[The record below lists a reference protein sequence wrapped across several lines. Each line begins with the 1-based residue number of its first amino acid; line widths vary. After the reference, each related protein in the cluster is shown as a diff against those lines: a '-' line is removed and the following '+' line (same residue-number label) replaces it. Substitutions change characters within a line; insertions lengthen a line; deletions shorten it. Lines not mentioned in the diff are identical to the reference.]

1 VKILIADDSATPRQM
16 LRRELEK
23 LGHECVV
30 AEDGNEAWTLFQ
42 SVGADVVISDWM
54 MPGMDGDEFCRRVRS
69 HPSAPYVYF
78 ILLTS
83 LEGLKH
89 VVEGMQAGADDYLTK
104 PFDNDELATRL
115 IAAERVASLH
125 RRLATQQAEL
135 ERLNAGL
142 FEDSRR
148 DPLTGLGN
156 RRRQDEDLATMIARA
171 ERYGHAL
178 CVALF
183 DIDSF
188 KQYNDTRGHLEGDAI
203 LRSIAAALVHQSRGG
218 DSLYRY
224 GGEELLVVFPEQT
237 LETAAIGAER
247 MRKAVEELAI
257 SHPANPPDGL
267 VTVSAGVARFEPELK
282 DDVERF
288 LARADAALYEAKESG
303 RNRVVVQRA
312 EGAEMPA

>member
-42 SVGADVVISDWM
+42 SVGAEVVISDWM

-83 LEGLKH
+83 LEGRKH

-115 IAAERVASLH
+115 IAAERVTSLH
-125 RRLATQQAEL
+125 RRLATQQAAL
-135 ERLNAGL
+135 ERYNAGL
-142 FEDSRR
+142 FDDSRR

-156 RRRQDEDLATMIARA
+156 RRRQDEDLATGVARA
-171 ERYGHAL
+171 ERYGHSL

-183 DIDSF
+183 DIDYF
-188 KQYNDTRGHLEGDAI
+188 KEYNDTRGHLEGDAI
-203 LRSIAAALVHQSRGG
+203 LRSVAAALARESRGG
-218 DSLYRY
+218 DTLYRY
-224 GGEELLVVFPEQT
+224 GGDELLVVFPEQT
-237 LETAAIGAER
+237 LESAAIGAER
-247 MRKAVEELAI
+247 LRKALEALAI
-257 SHPANPPDGL
+257 SHPGKPPDGL
-267 VTVSAGVARFEPELK
+267 VTVSVGVARFEPELK
-282 DDVERF
+282 DDVERL
-288 LARADAALYEAKESG
+288 LARADAALYDAKESG
-303 RNRVVVQRA
+303 RNRVVVRRA
-312 EGAEMPA
+312 EGAEAPA

>member
-1 VKILIADDSATPRQM
+1 MKILIADDSATPRQM

-83 LEGLKH
+83 LEGRKH
-89 VVEGMQAGADDYLTK
+89 VLEGMRAGADDYLTK

-115 IAAERVASLH
+115 IAAERVAGLH

-142 FEDSRR
+142 FEDSRC

-156 RRRQDEDLATMIARA
+156 RRRQDEDLETMVSRA
-171 ERYGHAL
+171 QRYGHAL

-183 DIDSF
+183 DIDNF
-188 KQYNDTRGHLEGDAI
+188 KRYNDTSGHLEGDAI
-203 LRSIAAALVHQSRGG
+203 LRSVAATLARQSRGG

-237 LETAAIGAER
+237 LESAAIGAER

-257 SHPANPPDGL
+257 PHPGRPPDGV

-282 DDVERF
+282 DDVERL

-303 RNRVVVQRA
+303 RNRVVVRGPT
-312 EGAEMPA
+312 GAGTPA

>member
-1 VKILIADDSATPRQM
+1 VKILIADDSATPRQL

-83 LEGLKH
+83 LEGRRH
-89 VVEGMQAGADDYLTK
+89 IVQGMQAGADDYLTK

-115 IAAERVASLH
+115 IAADRVTALH
-125 RRLATQQAEL
+125 RRLATQQEEL

-156 RRRQDEDLATMIARA
+156 RRRQDEDLRTLLGRA
-171 ERYGHAL
+171 ERYGHTL

-183 DIDSF
+183 DIDNF
-188 KQYNDTRGHLEGDAI
+188 KQYNDTRGHLEGDGI
-203 LRSIAAALVHQSRGG
+203 LRSIASALERQSRSG
-218 DSLYRY
+218 DAVYRY

-237 LETAAIGAER
+237 LETAALAAER
-247 MRKAVEELAI
+247 MRKAIEGLAI
-257 SHPANPPDGL
+257 SHPAMPPDGI
-267 VTVSAGVARFEPELK
+267 VTVSAGVARLEPELQ
-282 DDVERF
+282 DDVERL

-303 RNRVVVQRA
+303 RNRVVVRGA
-312 EGAEMPA
+312 EGAGTPA

>member
-1 VKILIADDSATPRQM
+1 MKILIADDSAAPRQM
-16 LRRELEK
+16 LRRELEN

-83 LEGLKH
+83 LEGRKH

-104 PFDNDELATRL
+104 PFDADELATRL
-115 IAAERVASLH
+115 IAAERVTAVH
-125 RRLATQQAEL
+125 RRLASQQAEL

-156 RRRQDEDLATMIARA
+156 RRRQDEDLDIALARA
-171 ERYGHAL
+171 ERYGHSL

-183 DIDSF
+183 DIDHF
-188 KQYNDTRGHLEGDAI
+188 KQYNDSCGHLEGDEI
-203 LRSIAAALVHQSRGG
+203 LRSIASVFARKSRGG
-218 DSLYRY
+218 DAVYRY
-224 GGEELLVVFPEQT
+224 GGEELLLVFPEQT
-237 LETAAIGAER
+237 LETAAVAADR
-247 MRKAVEELAI
+247 MRKAVEALGI
-257 SHPANPPDGL
+257 SHPGKPPDGI
-267 VTVSAGVARFEPELK
+267 VTVSAGVARLEPELH
-282 DDVERF
+282 DDVERL
-288 LARADAALYEAKESG
+288 LARADAALYDAKESG
-303 RNRVVVQRA
+303 RNCVVVRGA
-312 EGAEMPA
+312 EGAGTPV